1 MATQVISFFMVLFLS
16 LHLISCGRSE
26 KAGPSTKSNTP
37 PEITTATIFPENP
50 TQKND
55 LGVMA
60 QSKDPDDD
68 PITYHYQWIKN
79 DAEMIGETTP
89 VLKSGTFKKG
99 DRIQVKVVP
108 SDGKIEGAPFLS
120 GSVKILNSPPV
131 IQEVNIEPK
140 PAFANNDLKAIVKGF
155 DPDGDFI
162 YYNFRWEKNGVAL
175 SEEYKEILKQGNF
188 KKGDSITVTVTPD
201 DREITGE
208 PKKSA
213 PVTISNS
220 PPIIV
225 SSPPES
231 IKDSKYIYQVKADDP
246 DHDPVMFVLKSGPKG
261 MEIDQ
266 KTGLLRW
273 DIRKEDKGAHQ
284 IEIEALDSE
293 GAKSIQRYVL
303 RVDYKQATQ

>member
-273 DIRKEDKGAHQ
+273 DIRKEDKGTHQ

-303 RVDYKQATQ
+303 KVDYKQATQ

>member
-140 PAFANNDLKAIVKGF
+140 PAFANIDLKAIVKGF

-273 DIRKEDKGAHQ
+273 DIRKEDKGTHQ

-303 RVDYKQATQ
+303 KVDYKQATQ